1 MLKEIH
7 RRNTIP
13 ILITLI
19 AIFILIC
26 IPNKFPQKIYENT
39 ERVSARVLSTDE
51 SFIINNGLIRTGEQL
66 CELEILK
73 GKFKGK
79 TVQGSNMLSGSLEQ
93 DKIFAVGDK
102 ILVTLDYTGDQIRVA
117 TLVDHYR
124 INYEIL
130 LVGIFVVFLIG
141 FSGTVGIKAIL
152 SFIFTILSMWKIL
165 IPLFLLGYNPVIIG
179 MITTITLIC
188 VTIGLVYEIDRRSLA
203 GIIGALSGSIVT
215 CFMAL
220 FFVSKFKIHGAVM
233 SYSETLLYSGYE
245 NLNLTEIF
253 IASIFI
259 ASAGAVMDVAVD
271 ITSAVAEVVEKKP
284 DITKFEAIKSGINV
298 GRSIMGTMM
307 TTLLLAYSGGYIGLL
322 MVFMAQGTPIINILN
337 LKYVSSE
344 ILHTLIGSFGLIT
357 VAPFTALASGLLLA
371 NSDDKSVISLLN
383 KNKDLLKNVSENKLN
398 AIFRK

>member
-1 MLKEIH
+1 MLKDIH

-19 AIFILIC
+19 AIVILVC
-26 IPNKFPQKIYENT
+26 IPNKFPQRIYENT

-66 CELEILK
+66 CEIEILQ

-79 TVQGSNMLSGSLEQ
+79 TVQGSNILSGSLEQ

-130 LVGIFVVFLIG
+130 LVGIFIIFLVG
-141 FSGTVGIKAIL
+141 FSGVVGIKAIL

-165 IPLFLLGYNPVIIG
+165 IPLFLIGYNPVIIG
-179 MITTITLIC
+179 MTTTIILIC
-188 VTIGLVYEIDRRSLA
+188 VTIGLVYGIDRRSLA
-203 GIIGALSGSIVT
+203 GIIGSLSGSIVT
-215 CFMAL
+215 CLMAL

-259 ASAGAVMDVAVD
+259 ASAGAAMDVAVD

-284 DITKFEAIKSGINV
+284 DITKVEAIKSGINV

-357 VAPFTALASGLLLA
+357 VAPFTALASGILLA
-371 NSDDKSVISLLN
+371 NNGDKIAISLLC
-383 KNKDLLKNVSENKLN
+383 KNRKLLKCVSKEQT
-398 AIFRK
+398 

>member
-1 MLKEIH
+1 MLSNIH
-7 RRNTIP
+7 KRDTIP
-13 ILITLI
+13 ILVTLI
-19 AIFILIC
+19 AIILLIFL
-26 IPNKFPQKIYENT
+26 PNKFPQKIYENT

-51 SFIINNGLIRTGEQL
+51 SFIINTGLIKTGEQL
-66 CELEILK
+66 CEVEILD

-79 TVQGSNMLSGSLEQ
+79 ITHGTNRLSGSLEE
-93 DKIFAVGDK
+93 DKIFQVGDK
-102 ILVTLDYTGDQIRVA
+102 ILVTLDYTGDEIRVA

-130 LVGIFVVFLIG
+130 LVAIFVVMLIG
-141 FSGTVGIKAIL
+141 FAGIVGIKSIL
-152 SFIFTILSMWKIL
+152 SFAFTVLAMWKVL
-165 IPLFLLGYNPVIIG
+165 IPLFLEGYNPVIVGIATT
-179 MITTITLIC
+179 MILIITII
-188 VTIGLVYEIDRRSLA
+188 VLVYGIDKKSLA
-203 GIIGALSGSIVT
+203 AITGSLSGAIVT

-233 SYSETLLYSGYE
+233 SYSESLLYSGYE
-245 NLNLTEIF
+245 NLNLTQIF

-259 ASAGAVMDVAVD
+259 ASSGAVMDVAVD

-284 DITKFEAIKSGINV
+284 DITKLEAVKSGINV

-357 VAPFTALASGLLLA
+357 VAPFTAVASGLLLA
-371 NSDDKSVISLLN
+371 AREEKEEFLEKTEEVL
-383 KNKDLLKNVSENKLN
+383 
-398 AIFRK
+398 R

>member
-1 MLKEIH
+1 MLNNIH
-7 RRNTIP
+7 KRDTIP
-13 ILITLI
+13 ILVTLI
-19 AIFILIC
+19 AIILLIFL
-26 IPNKFPQKIYENT
+26 PNKFPQKIYENT

-51 SFIINNGLIRTGEQL
+51 SFIINTGLIKTGEQL
-66 CELEILK
+66 CEVEILD

-79 TVQGSNMLSGSLEQ
+79 VTKGTNRLSGSLEE
-93 DKIFAVGDK
+93 DKIFQVGDK
-102 ILVTLDYTGDQIRVA
+102 ILVTLDYTGDEIRVA

-130 LVGIFVVFLIG
+130 LVAIFVVMLIG
-141 FSGTVGIKAIL
+141 FAGIVGVKSIL
-152 SFIFTILSMWKIL
+152 SFSFTVLAIWKVL
-165 IPLFLLGYNPVIIG
+165 IPLFLEGYNPVIVGIATT
-179 MITTITLIC
+179 MILIITII
-188 VTIGLVYEIDRRSLA
+188 VLVYGIDKKSLA
-203 GIIGALSGSIVT
+203 AITGSLSGALVT

-233 SYSETLLYSGYE
+233 SYSESLLYSGYE
-245 NLNLTEIF
+245 NLNLTQIF

-259 ASAGAVMDVAVD
+259 ASSGAVMDVAVD

-284 DITKFEAIKSGINV
+284 DITKLEAVKSGINV

-307 TTLLLAYSGGYIGLL
+307 TTLLLAYSGGFIGLL

-357 VAPFTALASGLLLA
+357 VAPFTAVASGLLLA
-371 NSDDKSVISLLN
+371 SREEKEEFLEDIEEVL
-383 KNKDLLKNVSENKLN
+383 
-398 AIFRK
+398 R

>member
-1 MLKEIH
+1 MLKDIH

-19 AIFILIC
+19 AIVVLIC
-26 IPNKFPQKIYENT
+26 VPNKFPQKIYENT

-51 SFIINNGLIRTGEQL
+51 SFIINNGLIKTGEQL
-66 CELEILK
+66 CDVEILQ
-73 GKFKGK
+73 GKFKGE
-79 TVQGSNMLSGSLEQ
+79 TVTGSNRLSGSLEQ

-102 ILVTLDYTGDQIRVA
+102 ILVTLDYTGDEIRVA

-130 LVGIFVVFLIG
+130 LVGVFMIFLVG
-141 FSGTVGIKAIL
+141 FSGIVGIKAIL
-152 SFIFTILSMWKIL
+152 SFIFTILAMWKLL
-165 IPLFLLGYNPVIIG
+165 IPLFLMGYNPILIG
-179 MITTITLIC
+179 MVTTIILVCLI
-188 VTIGLVYEIDRRSLA
+188 IGLVYGIDRRSLA
-203 GIIGALSGSIVT
+203 GIIGALAGSIVT

-220 FFVSKFKIHGAVM
+220 FFVSRFKIHGAVM
-233 SYSETLLYSGYE
+233 SYSEMLLYSGYE

-259 ASAGAVMDVAVD
+259 ASSGAVMDVAVD

-284 DITKFEAIKSGINV
+284 DITRTEAIKSGINV

-344 ILHTLIGSFGLIT
+344 ILHTLVGSFGLIT
-357 VAPFTALASGLLLA
+357 VAPFTAIASGILLA
-371 NSDDKSVISLLN
+371 ERNT
-383 KNKDLLKNVSENKLN
+383 ENETQIN
-398 AIFRK
+398 

>member
-1 MLKEIH
+1 MLKDIH

-19 AIFILIC
+19 AIVVLIC
-26 IPNKFPQKIYENT
+26 VPNKFPQKIYENT

-51 SFIINNGLIRTGEQL
+51 SFIINNGLIKTGEQL
-66 CELEILK
+66 CDVEILQ
-73 GKFKGK
+73 GKFKGE
-79 TVQGSNMLSGSLEQ
+79 TVTGSNRLSGSLEQ

-102 ILVTLDYTGDQIRVA
+102 ILVTLDYTGDEIRVA

-130 LVGIFVVFLIG
+130 LVGVFMIFLVG
-141 FSGTVGIKAIL
+141 FSGIVGIKAIL
-152 SFIFTILSMWKIL
+152 SFIFTILAMWKLL
-165 IPLFLLGYNPVIIG
+165 IPLFLMGYNPILIG
-179 MITTITLIC
+179 MVTTIILVCLI
-188 VTIGLVYEIDRRSLA
+188 IGLVYGIDRRSLA
-203 GIIGALSGSIVT
+203 GIIGALAGSIVT

-220 FFVSKFKIHGAVM
+220 FFVSRFKIHGAVM
-233 SYSETLLYSGYE
+233 SYSEMLLYSGYE

-259 ASAGAVMDVAVD
+259 ASSGAVMDVAVD

-284 DITKFEAIKSGINV
+284 DITRSEAIKSGINV

-344 ILHTLIGSFGLIT
+344 ILHTLVGSFGLIT
-357 VAPFTALASGLLLA
+357 VAPFTAIASGILLA
-371 NSDDKSVISLLN
+371 ERNT
-383 KNKDLLKNVSENKLN
+383 ENETQIN
-398 AIFRK
+398 

>member
-1 MLKEIH
+1 MLKDIH

-19 AIFILIC
+19 AIVVLIC
-26 IPNKFPQKIYENT
+26 VPNKFPQKIYENT

-51 SFIINNGLIRTGEQL
+51 SFIINNGLIKTGEQL
-66 CELEILK
+66 CDVEILQ
-73 GKFKGK
+73 GKFKGE
-79 TVQGSNMLSGSLEQ
+79 TVTGSNRLSGSLEQ

-102 ILVTLDYTGDQIRVA
+102 ILVTLDYTGDEIRVA

-130 LVGIFVVFLIG
+130 LVGVFMIFLVG
-141 FSGTVGIKAIL
+141 FSGIVGIKAIL
-152 SFIFTILSMWKIL
+152 SFIFTILAMWKLL
-165 IPLFLLGYNPVIIG
+165 IPLFLMGYNPILIG
-179 MITTITLIC
+179 MVTTIILVCLI
-188 VTIGLVYEIDRRSLA
+188 IGLVYGIDRRSLA
-203 GIIGALSGSIVT
+203 GIIGALAGSIVT

-220 FFVSKFKIHGAVM
+220 FFVSRFKIHGAVM
-233 SYSETLLYSGYE
+233 SYSEMLLYSGYE

-259 ASAGAVMDVAVD
+259 ASSGAVMDVAVD

-284 DITKFEAIKSGINV
+284 DITRSEAIKSGINV

-322 MVFMAQGTPIINILN
+322 KVFMAQGTPIINILN

-344 ILHTLIGSFGLIT
+344 ILHTLVGSFGLIT
-357 VAPFTALASGLLLA
+357 VAPFTAIASGILLA
-371 NSDDKSVISLLN
+371 ERNT
-383 KNKDLLKNVSENKLN
+383 ENETQIN
-398 AIFRK
+398 

>member
-1 MLKEIH
+1 MLKDIH

-19 AIFILIC
+19 AIVVLIC
-26 IPNKFPQKIYENT
+26 VPNKFPQKIYENT

-51 SFIINNGLIRTGEQL
+51 SFIINNGLIKTGEQL
-66 CELEILK
+66 CDVKILQ
-73 GKFKGK
+73 GKFKGE
-79 TVQGSNMLSGSLEQ
+79 TVTGSNRLSGSLEQ

-102 ILVTLDYTGDQIRVA
+102 ILVTLDYTGDEIRVA

-130 LVGIFVVFLIG
+130 LVGVFMIFLVG
-141 FSGTVGIKAIL
+141 FSGIVGIKAIL
-152 SFIFTILSMWKIL
+152 SFIFTILAMWKLL
-165 IPLFLLGYNPVIIG
+165 IPLFLMGYNPILIG
-179 MITTITLIC
+179 MVTTIILVCLI
-188 VTIGLVYEIDRRSLA
+188 IGLVYGIDRRSLA
-203 GIIGALSGSIVT
+203 GIIGALAGSIVT

-220 FFVSKFKIHGAVM
+220 FFVSRFKIHGAVM
-233 SYSETLLYSGYE
+233 SYSEMLLYSGYE

-259 ASAGAVMDVAVD
+259 ASSGAVMDVAVD

-284 DITKFEAIKSGINV
+284 DITRAEAIKSGINV

-344 ILHTLIGSFGLIT
+344 ILHTLVGSFGLIT
-357 VAPFTALASGLLLA
+357 VAPFTAIASGILLA
-371 NSDDKSVISLLN
+371 ERNVQWDW
-383 KNKDLLKNVSENKLN
+383 KNKMVKTKNK
-398 AIFRK
+398 

>member
-1 MLKEIH
+1 MLKDIH

-19 AIFILIC
+19 AIVVLIC
-26 IPNKFPQKIYENT
+26 VPNKFPQKIYENT

-51 SFIINNGLIRTGEQL
+51 SFIINNGLIKTGEQL
-66 CELEILK
+66 CEVEILQ

-79 TVQGSNMLSGSLEQ
+79 TVTGSNRLSGSLEQ

-102 ILVTLDYTGDQIRVA
+102 ILVTLDYTGDEIRVA

-130 LVGIFVVFLIG
+130 LVGVFMIFLVG
-141 FSGTVGIKAIL
+141 FSGIVGIKAIL
-152 SFIFTILSMWKIL
+152 SFIFTILAMWKLL
-165 IPLFLLGYNPVIIG
+165 IPLFLMGYNPILIG
-179 MITTITLIC
+179 MVTTIILVCLI
-188 VTIGLVYEIDRRSLA
+188 IGLVYGIDRRSLA
-203 GIIGALSGSIVT
+203 GIIGALAGSIVT

-220 FFVSKFKIHGAVM
+220 FFVSRFKIHGAVM
-233 SYSETLLYSGYE
+233 SYSEMLLYSGYE

-259 ASAGAVMDVAVD
+259 ASSGAVMDVAVD

-284 DITKFEAIKSGINV
+284 DITRTEAIKSGINV

-344 ILHTLIGSFGLIT
+344 ILHTLVGSFGLIT
-357 VAPFTALASGLLLA
+357 VAPFTAIASGILLA
-371 NSDDKSVISLLN
+371 ER
-383 KNKDLLKNVSENKLN
+383 NV
-398 AIFRK
+398 

>member
-1 MLKEIH
+1 MLKDIH

-19 AIFILIC
+19 AIIVLIC
-26 IPNKFPQKIYENT
+26 VPNKFPQKIYENT

-51 SFIINNGLIRTGEQL
+51 SFIINNGLIKTGEQL
-66 CELEILK
+66 CDVEILQ
-73 GKFKGK
+73 GKFKGE
-79 TVQGSNMLSGSLEQ
+79 TVTGSNRLSGSLEQ

-102 ILVTLDYTGDQIRVA
+102 ILVTLDYTGDEIRVA

-130 LVGIFVVFLIG
+130 LVGVFMIFLVG
-141 FSGTVGIKAIL
+141 FSGIVGIKAIL
-152 SFIFTILSMWKIL
+152 SFIFTILAMWKLL
-165 IPLFLLGYNPVIIG
+165 IPLFLMGYNPILIG
-179 MITTITLIC
+179 MVTTIILVCLI
-188 VTIGLVYEIDRRSLA
+188 IGLVYGIDRRSLA
-203 GIIGALSGSIVT
+203 GIIGALAGSIVT

-220 FFVSKFKIHGAVM
+220 FFVSRFKIHGAVM
-233 SYSETLLYSGYE
+233 SYSEMLLYSGYE

-259 ASAGAVMDVAVD
+259 ASSGAVMDVAVD

-284 DITKFEAIKSGINV
+284 DITRAEAIKSGINV

-344 ILHTLIGSFGLIT
+344 ILHTLVGSFGLIT
-357 VAPFTALASGLLLA
+357 VAPFTAIASGILLA
-371 NSDDKSVISLLN
+371 ERNVQWDW
-383 KNKDLLKNVSENKLN
+383 KNKRVKTENK
-398 AIFRK
+398 

>member
-1 MLKEIH
+1 MLKDIH
-7 RRNTIP
+7 RRNTIH

-19 AIFILIC
+19 AIVVLIC
-26 IPNKFPQKIYENT
+26 VPNKFPQKIYENT

-51 SFIINNGLIRTGEQL
+51 SFIINNGLIKTGEQL
-66 CELEILK
+66 CEVEILQ
-73 GKFKGK
+73 GKFKGE
-79 TVQGSNMLSGSLEQ
+79 TVTGSNRLSGSLEQ

-102 ILVTLDYTGDQIRVA
+102 ILVTLDYTGDEIRVA

-130 LVGIFVVFLIG
+130 LVGVFMIFLVG
-141 FSGTVGIKAIL
+141 FSGIVGIKAIL
-152 SFIFTILSMWKIL
+152 SFIFTILAMWKLL
-165 IPLFLLGYNPVIIG
+165 IPLFLMGYNPILIG
-179 MITTITLIC
+179 MVTTIILVCLI
-188 VTIGLVYEIDRRSLA
+188 IGLVYGIDRRSLA
-203 GIIGALSGSIVT
+203 GIIGALAGSIVT

-220 FFVSKFKIHGAVM
+220 FFVSRFKIHGAVM
-233 SYSETLLYSGYE
+233 SYSEMLLYSGYE

-259 ASAGAVMDVAVD
+259 ASSGAVMDVAVD

-284 DITKFEAIKSGINV
+284 DITRTEAIKSGINV

-344 ILHTLIGSFGLIT
+344 ILHTLVGSFGLIT
-357 VAPFTALASGLLLA
+357 VAPFTAIASGILLA
-371 NSDDKSVISLLN
+371 ERNT
-383 KNKDLLKNVSENKLN
+383 ENETQIN
-398 AIFRK
+398 

>member
-1 MLKEIH
+1 MLKDIH

-19 AIFILIC
+19 AIVVLIC
-26 IPNKFPQKIYENT
+26 VPNKFPQKIYENT

-51 SFIINNGLIRTGEQL
+51 SFIINNGLIKTGEQL
-66 CELEILK
+66 CDVEILQ
-73 GKFKGK
+73 GKFKGE
-79 TVQGSNMLSGSLEQ
+79 TVTGSNRLSGSLEQ

-102 ILVTLDYTGDQIRVA
+102 ILVTLDYTGDEIRVA

-130 LVGIFVVFLIG
+130 LVGVFMIFLVG
-141 FSGTVGIKAIL
+141 FSGIVGIKAIL
-152 SFIFTILSMWKIL
+152 SFIFTILAMWKLL
-165 IPLFLLGYNPVIIG
+165 IPLFLMGYNPILIG
-179 MITTITLIC
+179 MVTTIILVCLI
-188 VTIGLVYEIDRRSLA
+188 IGLVYGIDRRSLA
-203 GIIGALSGSIVT
+203 GIIGALAGSIVT

-220 FFVSKFKIHGAVM
+220 FFVSRFKIHGAVM
-233 SYSETLLYSGYE
+233 SYTEMHLNSGYE

-259 ASAGAVMDVAVD
+259 ASSGAVMDVAVD

-284 DITKFEAIKSGINV
+284 DITRSEAIKSGINV

-344 ILHTLIGSFGLIT
+344 ILHTLVGSFGLIT
-357 VAPFTALASGLLLA
+357 VAPFTAIASGILLA
-371 NSDDKSVISLLN
+371 ERNT
-383 KNKDLLKNVSENKLN
+383 ENETQIN
-398 AIFRK
+398 

>member
-1 MLKEIH
+1 MLKDIH

-19 AIFILIC
+19 AIVVLIC
-26 IPNKFPQKIYENT
+26 VPNKFPQKIYENT

-51 SFIINNGLIRTGEQL
+51 SFIINNGLIKTGEQL
-66 CELEILK
+66 CEVEILQ
-73 GKFKGK
+73 GKFKGE
-79 TVQGSNMLSGSLEQ
+79 TVTGSNRLSGSLEQ

-102 ILVTLDYTGDQIRVA
+102 ILVTLDYTGDEIRVA

-130 LVGIFVVFLIG
+130 LVGVFMIFLVG
-141 FSGTVGIKAIL
+141 FSGIVGIKAIL
-152 SFIFTILSMWKIL
+152 SFIFTILAMWKLL
-165 IPLFLLGYNPVIIG
+165 IPLFLMGYNPILIG
-179 MITTITLIC
+179 MVTTIILVCLI
-188 VTIGLVYEIDRRSLA
+188 IGLVYGIDRRSLA
-203 GIIGALSGSIVT
+203 GIIGALAGSIVT

-220 FFVSKFKIHGAVM
+220 FFVSRFKIHGAVM
-233 SYSETLLYSGYE
+233 SYSEMLLYSGYE

-259 ASAGAVMDVAVD
+259 ASSGAVMDVAVD

-284 DITKFEAIKSGINV
+284 DITRTEAIKSGINV

-344 ILHTLIGSFGLIT
+344 ILHTLVGSFGLIT
-357 VAPFTALASGLLLA
+357 VAPFTAIASGILLA
-371 NSDDKSVISLLN
+371 ER
-383 KNKDLLKNVSENKLN
+383 NV
-398 AIFRK
+398 

>member
-1 MLKEIH
+1 MLKDIH

-13 ILITLI
+13 IVMTLI
-19 AIFILIC
+19 AIIVLIC

-51 SFIINNGLIRTGEQL
+51 SFIINNGLIKTGEQL
-66 CELEILK
+66 CEVEILQ

-79 TVQGSNMLSGSLEQ
+79 TVQGTNRLSGSLEQ
-93 DKIFAVGDK
+93 DKIFVVDDK
-102 ILVTLDYTGDQIRVA
+102 ILVTLDYTGDEIRAA

-130 LVGIFVVFLIG
+130 LAGIFVVVLVG
-141 FSGTVGIKAIL
+141 FSGIVGIKAIL
-152 SFIFTILSMWKIL
+152 SFIFTILAMWKIL
-165 IPLFLLGYNPVIIG
+165 IPLFLQGYNPVIIG
-179 MITTITLIC
+179 MVTTVILTCLI
-188 VTIGLVYEIDRRSLA
+188 IGLVYGIDRKSLA
-203 GIIGALSGSIVT
+203 GIIGALAGSVVT

-220 FFVSKFKIHGAVM
+220 FFVNRFKIHGAVM

-259 ASAGAVMDVAVD
+259 ASSGAVMDVAVD
-271 ITSAVAEVVEKKP
+271 ITSAVTELIEKKP
-284 DITKFEAIKSGINV
+284 DITKLEAVKSGINI

-344 ILHTLIGSFGLIT
+344 ILHTLIGSFGLVT

-371 NSDDKSVISLLN
+371 GRKSQ
-383 KNKDLLKNVSENKLN
+383 
-398 AIFRK
+398 

>member
-1 MLKEIH
+1 MLKDIH

-19 AIFILIC
+19 AIVVLIC
-26 IPNKFPQKIYENT
+26 VPNKFPQKIYENT

-51 SFIINNGLIRTGEQL
+51 SFIINNGLIKTGEQL
-66 CELEILK
+66 CDVEILQ
-73 GKFKGK
+73 GKFKGE
-79 TVQGSNMLSGSLEQ
+79 TVTGSNRLSGSLEQ

-102 ILVTLDYTGDQIRVA
+102 ILVTLDYTGDEIRVA

-130 LVGIFVVFLIG
+130 LVGVFMIFLVG
-141 FSGTVGIKAIL
+141 FSGIVGIKAIL
-152 SFIFTILSMWKIL
+152 SFIFTILAMWKLL
-165 IPLFLLGYNPVIIG
+165 IPLFLMGYNPILIG
-179 MITTITLIC
+179 MITTIILVCLI
-188 VTIGLVYEIDRRSLA
+188 IGLVYGIDRRSLA
-203 GIIGALSGSIVT
+203 GIIGALAGSIVT

-220 FFVSKFKIHGAVM
+220 FFVSRFKIHGAVM
-233 SYSETLLYSGYE
+233 SYSEMLLYSGYE

-259 ASAGAVMDVAVD
+259 ASSGAVMDVAVD

-284 DITKFEAIKSGINV
+284 DITRSEAIKSGINV

-344 ILHTLIGSFGLIT
+344 ILHTLVGSFGLIT
-357 VAPFTALASGLLLA
+357 VAPFTAIASGILLA
-371 NSDDKSVISLLN
+371 ERNT
-383 KNKDLLKNVSENKLN
+383 ENETQIN
-398 AIFRK
+398 

>member
-1 MLKEIH
+1 MLQDIH

-13 ILITLI
+13 IVMTLI
-19 AIFILIC
+19 AIIVLIC

-51 SFIINNGLIRTGEQL
+51 SFIINNGLIKTGEQL
-66 CELEILK
+66 CEVEILQ

-79 TVQGSNMLSGSLEQ
+79 TVQGINRLSGSLEQ
-93 DKIFAVGDK
+93 DKMFAVDDK
-102 ILVTLDYTGDQIRVA
+102 ILVTLDYTGDEIRAA

-130 LVGIFVVFLIG
+130 LAGIFVVVLVG
-141 FSGTVGIKAIL
+141 FSGMVGIKAIL
-152 SFIFTILSMWKIL
+152 SFIFTILAMWKIL
-165 IPLFLLGYNPVIIG
+165 IPLFLQGYNPVIVG
-179 MITTITLIC
+179 MVTTVILTCLI
-188 VTIGLVYEIDRRSLA
+188 IGLVYGIDRKSLA
-203 GIIGALSGSIVT
+203 GVIGALAGSIVT

-220 FFVSKFKIHGAVM
+220 FFVNRFKIHGAVM

-259 ASAGAVMDVAVD
+259 ASSGAIMDVAVD
-271 ITSAVAEVVEKKP
+271 ITSAVAELIEKKP
-284 DITKFEAIKSGINV
+284 DITKLEAVKSGINI

-344 ILHTLIGSFGLIT
+344 ILHTLIGSFGLVT
-357 VAPFTALASGLLLA
+357 VAPFTALSSGFLLA
-371 NSDDKSVISLLN
+371 GRKQ
-383 KNKDLLKNVSENKLN
+383 ENHSKVFGIN
-398 AIFRK
+398 IIEQNI

>member
-130 LVGIFVVFLIG
+130 LVGIFIIFLVG
-141 FSGTVGIKAIL
+141 FSGVVGIKAIL

-165 IPLFLLGYNPVIIG
+165 IPLFLIGYNPVIIG
-179 MITTITLIC
+179 MTTTIILIC
-188 VTIGLVYEIDRRSLA
+188 VTIGLVYGIDRRSLA
-203 GIIGALSGSIVT
+203 GIIGSLSGSIVT
-215 CFMAL
+215 CLMAL

-284 DITKFEAIKSGINV
+284 DITKVEAIKSGINV

-322 MVFMAQGTPIINILN
+322 MVFMAQWTPIINILN

-357 VAPFTALASGLLLA
+357 VAPFTALASGILLA
-371 NSDDKSVISLLN
+371 NNGDKIAISLLC
-383 KNKDLLKNVSENKLN
+383 KNRKLLKCVSKEQT
-398 AIFRK
+398 

>member
-1 MLKEIH
+1 MLKDIH

-19 AIFILIC
+19 AIVVLIC
-26 IPNKFPQKIYENT
+26 VPNKFPQKIYENT

-51 SFIINNGLIRTGEQL
+51 SFIINNGLIKTGEQL
-66 CELEILK
+66 CDVEILQ
-73 GKFKGK
+73 GKFKGE
-79 TVQGSNMLSGSLEQ
+79 TVTGSNRLSGSLEQ

-102 ILVTLDYTGDQIRVA
+102 ILVTLDYTGDEIRVA

-130 LVGIFVVFLIG
+130 LVGVFMIFLVG
-141 FSGTVGIKAIL
+141 FSGIVGIKAIL
-152 SFIFTILSMWKIL
+152 SFIFTILAMWKLL
-165 IPLFLLGYNPVIIG
+165 IPLFLMGYNPILIG
-179 MITTITLIC
+179 MVTTIILVCLI
-188 VTIGLVYEIDRRSLA
+188 IGLVYGIDRRSLA
-203 GIIGALSGSIVT
+203 GIIGALAGSIVT

-220 FFVSKFKIHGAVM
+220 FFVSRFKIHGAVM
-233 SYSETLLYSGYE
+233 SYSEMLLYSGYE

-259 ASAGAVMDVAVD
+259 ASSGAVMDVAVD
-271 ITSAVAEVVEKKP
+271 ITSAVVEVVEKKP
-284 DITKFEAIKSGINV
+284 DITRSEAIKSGINV

-344 ILHTLIGSFGLIT
+344 ILHTLVGSFGLIT
-357 VAPFTALASGLLLA
+357 VAPFTAIASGILLA
-371 NSDDKSVISLLN
+371 ERNT
-383 KNKDLLKNVSENKLN
+383 ENETQIN
-398 AIFRK
+398 

>member
-1 MLKEIH
+1 MLKDIH

-19 AIFILIC
+19 AIVVLIC
-26 IPNKFPQKIYENT
+26 VPNKFPQKIYENT

-51 SFIINNGLIRTGEQL
+51 SFIINNGLIKTGEQL
-66 CELEILK
+66 CEVEILQ
-73 GKFKGK
+73 GKFKGE
-79 TVQGSNMLSGSLEQ
+79 TVTGSNRLSGSLEQ

-102 ILVTLDYTGDQIRVA
+102 ILVTLDYTSDEIRVA

-130 LVGIFVVFLIG
+130 LVGVFMIFLVG
-141 FSGTVGIKAIL
+141 FSGIVGIKAIL
-152 SFIFTILSMWKIL
+152 SFIFTILAMWKLL
-165 IPLFLLGYNPVIIG
+165 IPLFLMGYNPILIG
-179 MITTITLIC
+179 MVTTIILVCLI
-188 VTIGLVYEIDRRSLA
+188 IGLVYGIDRRSLA
-203 GIIGALSGSIVT
+203 GIIGALAGSIVT

-220 FFVSKFKIHGAVM
+220 FFVSRFKIHGAVM
-233 SYSETLLYSGYE
+233 SYSEMLLYSGYE

-259 ASAGAVMDVAVD
+259 ASSGAVMDVAVD

-284 DITKFEAIKSGINV
+284 DITRAEAIKSGINV

-344 ILHTLIGSFGLIT
+344 ILHTLVGSFGLIT
-357 VAPFTALASGLLLA
+357 VAPFTAIASGILLA
-371 NSDDKSVISLLN
+371 ERNT
-383 KNKDLLKNVSENKLN
+383 ENETQIN
-398 AIFRK
+398 

>member
-1 MLKEIH
+1 MLKDIH

-19 AIFILIC
+19 AIVVLIC
-26 IPNKFPQKIYENT
+26 VPNKFPQKIYENT

-51 SFIINNGLIRTGEQL
+51 SFIINNGLIKTGEQL
-66 CELEILK
+66 CEVEILQ
-73 GKFKGK
+73 GKFKGE
-79 TVQGSNMLSGSLEQ
+79 TVTGSNRLSGSLEQ

-102 ILVTLDYTGDQIRVA
+102 ILVTLDYTGDEIRVA

-130 LVGIFVVFLIG
+130 LVGVFMIFLVG
-141 FSGTVGIKAIL
+141 FSGIVGIKAIL
-152 SFIFTILSMWKIL
+152 SFIFTILAMWKLL
-165 IPLFLLGYNPVIIG
+165 IPLFLMGYNPILIG
-179 MITTITLIC
+179 MITTIILVCLI
-188 VTIGLVYEIDRRSLA
+188 IGLVYGIDRRSLA
-203 GIIGALSGSIVT
+203 GIIGALAGSIVT

-220 FFVSKFKIHGAVM
+220 FFVSRFKIHGAVM
-233 SYSETLLYSGYE
+233 SYSEMLLYSGYE

-259 ASAGAVMDVAVD
+259 ASSGAVMDVAVD

-284 DITKFEAIKSGINV
+284 DITRSEAIKSGINV

-344 ILHTLIGSFGLIT
+344 ILHTLVGSFGLIT
-357 VAPFTALASGLLLA
+357 VAPFTAIASGILLA
-371 NSDDKSVISLLN
+371 ERNVQWDW
-383 KNKDLLKNVSENKLN
+383 KNKMVKTKNK
-398 AIFRK
+398 

>member
-1 MLKEIH
+1 MLKDIH

-19 AIFILIC
+19 AIIVLIC

-39 ERVSARVLSTDE
+39 DRVSARVLSTDE
-51 SFIINNGLIRTGEQL
+51 SFIINNGLIKTGEQL
-66 CELEILK
+66 CEVEILQ
-73 GKFKGK
+73 GKFKGE
-79 TVQGSNMLSGSLEQ
+79 TVTGSNRLSGSLEQ

-102 ILVTLDYTGDQIRVA
+102 ILVTLDYTGDEIRVA

-130 LVGIFVVFLIG
+130 LVGVFMIFLVG
-141 FSGTVGIKAIL
+141 FSGIVGIKAIL
-152 SFIFTILSMWKIL
+152 SFIFTILAMWKLL
-165 IPLFLLGYNPVIIG
+165 IPLFLMGYNPILIG
-179 MITTITLIC
+179 MVTTIILVCLI
-188 VTIGLVYEIDRRSLA
+188 IGLVYGIDRRSLA
-203 GIIGALSGSIVT
+203 GIIGALAGSIVT

-220 FFVSKFKIHGAVM
+220 FFVSRFKIHGAVM
-233 SYSETLLYSGYE
+233 SYSEMLLYSGYE

-259 ASAGAVMDVAVD
+259 ASSGAVMDVAVD

-284 DITKFEAIKSGINV
+284 DITRTEAVKSGINV

-344 ILHTLIGSFGLIT
+344 ILHTLVGSFGLIT
-357 VAPFTALASGLLLA
+357 VAPFTAIASGILLA
-371 NSDDKSVISLLN
+371 ERNVQWDW
-383 KNKDLLKNVSENKLN
+383 KNKMVKTKNK
-398 AIFRK
+398 

>member
-1 MLKEIH
+1 MLKDIH

-19 AIFILIC
+19 AIIVLIC
-26 IPNKFPQKIYENT
+26 VPNKFPQKIYENT

-51 SFIINNGLIRTGEQL
+51 SFIINNGLIKTGEQL
-66 CELEILK
+66 CDVEILQ
-73 GKFKGK
+73 GKFKGE
-79 TVQGSNMLSGSLEQ
+79 TVTGSNRLSGSLEQ

-102 ILVTLDYTGDQIRVA
+102 ILVTLDYTGDEIRVA

-130 LVGIFVVFLIG
+130 LVGVFMIFLVG
-141 FSGTVGIKAIL
+141 FSGIVGIKAIL
-152 SFIFTILSMWKIL
+152 SFIFTILAMWKLL
-165 IPLFLLGYNPVIIG
+165 IPLFLMGYNPILIG
-179 MITTITLIC
+179 MVTTIILVCLI
-188 VTIGLVYEIDRRSLA
+188 IGLVYGIGRRSLA
-203 GIIGALSGSIVT
+203 GIIGALAGSIVT

-220 FFVSKFKIHGAVM
+220 FFVSRFKIHGAVM
-233 SYSETLLYSGYE
+233 SYSEMLLYSGYE

-259 ASAGAVMDVAVD
+259 ASSGAVMDVAVD

-284 DITKFEAIKSGINV
+284 DITRSEAIKSGINV

-344 ILHTLIGSFGLIT
+344 ILHTLVGSFGLIT
-357 VAPFTALASGLLLA
+357 VAPFTAIASGILLA
-371 NSDDKSVISLLN
+371 ERNVQWDW
-383 KNKDLLKNVSENKLN
+383 KNKMVKTKNK
-398 AIFRK
+398 

>member
-1 MLKEIH
+1 MLKDIH

-19 AIFILIC
+19 AIVVLIC
-26 IPNKFPQKIYENT
+26 VPNKFPQKIYENT

-51 SFIINNGLIRTGEQL
+51 SFIINNGLIKTGEQL
-66 CELEILK
+66 CDVEILQ
-73 GKFKGK
+73 GKFKGE
-79 TVQGSNMLSGSLEQ
+79 TVTGSNRLSGSLEQ

-102 ILVTLDYTGDQIRVA
+102 ILVTLDYTGDEIRVA

-130 LVGIFVVFLIG
+130 LVGVFMIFLVG
-141 FSGTVGIKAIL
+141 FSGIVGIKAIL
-152 SFIFTILSMWKIL
+152 SFIFTILAMWKLL
-165 IPLFLLGYNPVIIG
+165 IPLFLMGYNPILIG
-179 MITTITLIC
+179 MVTTIILVCLI
-188 VTIGLVYEIDRRSLA
+188 IGLVYGIDRRSLA
-203 GIIGALSGSIVT
+203 GIIGALAGSIVT

-220 FFVSKFKIHGAVM
+220 FFVSRFKIHGAVM
-233 SYSETLLYSGYE
+233 SYSEMLLYSGYE

-259 ASAGAVMDVAVD
+259 ASSGAVMDVAVD

-284 DITKFEAIKSGINV
+284 DITRTEAIKSGINV

-344 ILHTLIGSFGLIT
+344 ILHTLVGSFGLIT
-357 VAPFTALASGLLLA
+357 VAPFTAIASGILLA
-371 NSDDKSVISLLN
+371 ERNVQWDW
-383 KNKDLLKNVSENKLN
+383 KNKMVKTENK
-398 AIFRK
+398 

>member
-1 MLKEIH
+1 MLKDIH

-19 AIFILIC
+19 AIVVLIC
-26 IPNKFPQKIYENT
+26 VPNKFPQKIYENT

-51 SFIINNGLIRTGEQL
+51 SFIINNGLIKTGEQL
-66 CELEILK
+66 CEVEILQ
-73 GKFKGK
+73 GKFKGE
-79 TVQGSNMLSGSLEQ
+79 TVTGSNRLSGSLEQ

-102 ILVTLDYTGDQIRVA
+102 ILVTLDYTGDEIRVA

-130 LVGIFVVFLIG
+130 LVGVFMIFLVG
-141 FSGTVGIKAIL
+141 FSGIVGIKAIL
-152 SFIFTILSMWKIL
+152 SFIFTILAMWKLL
-165 IPLFLLGYNPVIIG
+165 IPLFLMGYNPILIG
-179 MITTITLIC
+179 MVTTIILVCLI
-188 VTIGLVYEIDRRSLA
+188 IGLVYGIDRRSLA
-203 GIIGALSGSIVT
+203 GIIGALAGSIVT

-220 FFVSKFKIHGAVM
+220 FFVSRFKIHGAVM
-233 SYSETLLYSGYE
+233 SYSEMLLYSGYE

-259 ASAGAVMDVAVD
+259 ASSGAVMDVAVD

-284 DITKFEAIKSGINV
+284 DITRTEAIKSGINV

-344 ILHTLIGSFGLIT
+344 ILHTLVGSFGLIT
-357 VAPFTALASGLLLA
+357 VAPFTAVASGILLA
-371 NSDDKSVISLLN
+371 EKNVLWN
-383 KNKDLLKNVSENKLN
+383 WKNKSIKIENK
-398 AIFRK
+398 